1 MAQDKVFY
9 GTECKYLLEITAD
22 GFDMHRDDF
31 TVDLKRG
38 QKTKHYD
45 KEDLVVETYTDIVD
59 NISTDKYRYYVCFD
73 TKEFGTGVI
82 TAIVT
87 AKVPD
92 ADFEDG
98 IRDIVWKFELTA
110 VVSV

>member
-1 MAQDKVFY
+1 MAQDKVYY

-31 TVDLKRG
+31 FVDLKRG
-38 QKTKHYD
+38 QVSVHYD
-45 KEDLVVETYTDIVD
+45 KADLVVEEYTETENNVAV
-59 NISTDKYRYYVCFD
+59 TKYHYYVCFS
-73 TKEFGTGVI
+73 TVTFGPGSI

-92 ADFEDG
+92 TDFDDG
-98 IRDIVWKFELTA
+98 IRDMVWKIELTQ
-110 VVSV
+110 VMPV